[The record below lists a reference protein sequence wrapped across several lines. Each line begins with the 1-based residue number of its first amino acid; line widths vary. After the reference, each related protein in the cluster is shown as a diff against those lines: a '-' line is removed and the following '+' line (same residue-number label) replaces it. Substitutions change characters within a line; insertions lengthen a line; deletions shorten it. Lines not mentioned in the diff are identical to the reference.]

1 MHVFTRHLSVIY
13 NRHTAHTATPIK
25 NMLRDLLHVAATCL
39 LSLSMALIY
48 NRDFSSSSLYD
59 LVLSQPQQALSLCL
73 FNVFLVS
80 MCGNS
85 PLAWLVAAAFTA
97 VDQGDFDQFTAFIR
111 RHYGGFYDGQGA
123 WALAGVAFLCF
134 LLPYLLHGALLLP
147 LESWQAAKQYKIQ
160 PQATVC
166 VDRWLL
172 VQMLQSVLKLVVFGL
187 PYIFCVM
194 AVTVWSRGTR
204 GVRLEGPWPTYTSH
218 ACMFVANLMIFEAAF
233 YYVHRALHTKALYR
247 RIHKVHHEFKAPF
260 AMAAI
265 HCHPVELVLGD
276 LVPVT
281 LGLVLFRS
289 HIFFVFMWICGT
301 ALGTQ
306 THHSGYRFPW
316 IAGGD
321 HQPEFH
327 DMHHRK
333 FSCNYGNVGLLDFVH
348 GTSAERGKH

>member
-1 MHVFTRHLSVIY
+1 
-13 NRHTAHTATPIK
+13 
-25 NMLRDLLHVAATCL
+25 
-39 LSLSMALIY
+39 
-48 NRDFSSSSLYD
+48 
-59 LVLSQPQQALSLCL
+59 
-73 FNVFLVS
+73 
-80 MCGNS
+80 
-85 PLAWLVAAAFTA
+85 
-97 VDQGDFDQFTAFIR
+97 
-111 RHYGGFYDGQGA
+111 
-123 WALAGVAFLCF
+123 
-134 LLPYLLHGALLLP
+134 
-147 LESWQAAKQYKIQ
+147 
-160 PQATVC
+160 
-166 VDRWLL
+166 
-172 VQMLQSVLKLVVFGL
+172 
-187 PYIFCVM
+187 
-194 AVTVWSRGTR
+194 
-204 GVRLEGPWPTYTSH
+204 
-218 ACMFVANLMIFEAAF
+218 MFVANLVVFEAAF

-265 HCHPVELVLGD
+265 HCHPVELVVGD

-333 FSCNYGNVGLLDFVH
+333 FSCNYGNVGWLDYVH
-348 GTSAERGKH
+348 GTHARFQERG

>member
-1 MHVFTRHLSVIY
+1 
-13 NRHTAHTATPIK
+13 
-25 NMLRDLLHVAATCL
+25 MLREALHVAITCT
-39 LSLSMALIY
+39 LSLSTALWF
-48 NRDFSSSSLYD
+48 NRDFPSSSLHD
-59 LVLSQPQQALSLCL
+59 LVTSRPEEAFSLCV

-85 PLAWLVAAAFTA
+85 PLAWLVAAGFTA
-97 VDQGDFDQFTAFIR
+97 VDRADFDAFTAAIR
-111 RHYGGFYDGQGA
+111 RDHGGFYDGHGA
-123 WALAGVAFLCF
+123 WALAVVAFLCF

-147 LESWQAAKQYKIQ
+147 LESWEAAKRYKVQ
-160 PQATVC
+160 PQAAVC

-172 VQMLQSVLKLVVFGL
+172 LQILQSLLKLVVFGL
-187 PYIFCVM
+187 PYIFLVM
-194 AVTVWSRGTR
+194 ALTVWSRGAL
-204 GVRLEGPWPTYTSH
+204 GVRLEGEWPTYTSH
-218 ACMFVANLMIFEAAF
+218 VLMFAANLATFEVAF

-265 HCHPVELVLGD
+265 HCHPVELVAGD
-276 LVPVT
+276 LLPVT

-327 DMHHRK
+327 DAHHRK
-333 FSCNYGNVGLLDFVH
+333 FSCNYGNIGLLDYLH
-348 GTSAERGKH
+348 GTYQE

>member
-1 MHVFTRHLSVIY
+1 
-13 NRHTAHTATPIK
+13 
-25 NMLRDLLHVAATCL
+25 MLRDLLHVATTCL
-39 LSLSMALIY
+39 LSLSTALLY

-59 LVLSQPQQALSLCL
+59 LILSQPQETLALCL

-85 PLAWLVAAAFTA
+85 PLAWLVAAAFTT
-97 VDQGDFDQFTAFIR
+97 VDQEDFDQFTATIH
-111 RHYGGFYDGQGA
+111 RHYGGYYDGQGA
-123 WALAGVAFLCF
+123 WALAFVAFLCF

-160 PQATVC
+160 AQATIC

-172 VQMLQSVLKLVVFGL
+172 VQILQSVLKLVVFGL

-194 AVTVWSRGTR
+194 AVTVWSGGTL
-204 GVRLEGPWPTYTSH
+204 GVRLEGEWPTYTSH
-218 ACMFVANLMIFEAAF
+218 ACMFLANLALFEAAF

-265 HCHPVELVLGD
+265 HCHPVELVAGD

-333 FSCNYGNVGLLDFVH
+333 FSCNYGNVGWLDYVH
-348 GTSAERGKH
+348 GTHARFQERG

>member
-1 MHVFTRHLSVIY
+1 
-13 NRHTAHTATPIK
+13 
-25 NMLRDLLHVAATCL
+25 MLRDLLHVAATCL
-39 LSLSMALIY
+39 LSLSTALLY

-59 LVLSQPQQALSLCL
+59 LILSQPQQALSLCL

-85 PLAWLVAAAFTA
+85 PLAWLVAAAFTT
-97 VDQGDFDQFTAFIR
+97 VDQEDFHQFTATIH
-111 RHYGGFYDGQGA
+111 RHYGGYYDGQGA
-123 WALAGVAFLCF
+123 WALAFVAFLCF

-160 PQATVC
+160 PQATIC

-172 VQMLQSVLKLVVFGL
+172 VQILQSVLKLVVFGL

-194 AVTVWSRGTR
+194 AVTVWSGGTL
-204 GVRLEGPWPTYTSH
+204 GVRLEGEWPTYTSH
-218 ACMFVANLMIFEAAF
+218 ACMFLANLALFEAAF

-265 HCHPVELVLGD
+265 HCHPVELVAGD

-327 DMHHRK
+327 DTHHRK
-333 FSCNYGNVGLLDFVH
+333 FSCNYGNVGLLDYVH
-348 GTSAERGKH
+348 GTHARFQERG